1 MGAAS
6 LGQPTSHLPSRHRT
20 HREREP
26 LSLASPSGLT
36 DRCSLSVA
44 LQAPASALPDAPA
57 PAIGEVEPAPAP
69 ADAEEDEL
77 AALEAEMAQ

>member
-1 MGAAS
+1 MF
-6 LGQPTSHLPSRHRT
+6 
-20 HREREP
+20 
-26 LSLASPSGLT
+26 
-36 DRCSLSVA
+36 VA